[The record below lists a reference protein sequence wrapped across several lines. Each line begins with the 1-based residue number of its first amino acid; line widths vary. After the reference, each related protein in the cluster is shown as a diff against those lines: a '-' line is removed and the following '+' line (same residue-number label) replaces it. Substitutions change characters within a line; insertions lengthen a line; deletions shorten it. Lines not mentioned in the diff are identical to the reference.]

1 MRKRPTKQERD
12 KMLRAVYHDEKQKMS
27 QRFKKMI
34 INRLEAAYYI
44 AYPIIAKME
53 YITEPDGTE
62 WVYVFDSKAEILTH
76 INVTGDDAMSLII
89 DVTHSIHSDIA
100 RGGGK
105 R

>member
-1 MRKRPTKQERD
+1 
-12 KMLRAVYHDEKQKMS
+12 MLRAAIHDEREKMLQK
-27 QRFKKMI
+27 FKKMI

>member
-1 MRKRPTKQERD
+1 LRKRPTKQEKN
-12 KMLRAVYHDEKQKMS
+12 KMLRAAIHDEREKMLQK
-27 QRFKKMI
+27 FKKMI